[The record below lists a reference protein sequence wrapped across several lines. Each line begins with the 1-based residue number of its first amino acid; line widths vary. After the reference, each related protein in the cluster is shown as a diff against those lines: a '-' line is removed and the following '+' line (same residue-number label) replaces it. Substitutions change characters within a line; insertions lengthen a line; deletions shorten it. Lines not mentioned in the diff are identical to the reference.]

1 MLYCCHN
8 GEFFNV
14 DAPLVSINNSGYK
27 YGDAVFETMKVSH
40 GNILHLQLHLE
51 RLELSL
57 RMLGIKLPAGGK
69 LDRIIRNILELC
81 SKNNCINSARVR
93 LEVYRRDHNEAGYSI
108 ESVPLDYQV
117 DEWNQEGLIIGLF
130 PYCRKSTDAFSN
142 LKTSNFLPY
151 VLAANYAKEHHL
163 DDCLVLN
170 SENNLAD
177 SSKAN
182 LFLIKGEEIHTPA
195 LHQGCVNGIIRRYLI
210 DNLKRVKY
218 SIHQKEVTEEDLL
231 VADEVFLTNSIMGI
245 KWVRQY
251 REKEYTFQKTLTI
264 FQQFYGSLASK
275 INTNE

>member
-1 MLYCCHN
+1 
-8 GEFFNV
+8 
-14 DAPLVSINNSGYK
+14 
-27 YGDAVFETMKVSH
+27 
-40 GNILHLQLHLE
+40 
-51 RLELSL
+51 
-57 RMLGIKLPAGGK
+57 
-69 LDRIIRNILELC
+69 
-81 SKNNCINSARVR
+81 
-93 LEVYRRDHNEAGYSI
+93 
-108 ESVPLDYQV
+108 
-117 DEWNQEGLIIGLF
+117 
-130 PYCRKSTDAFSN
+130 
-142 LKTSNFLPY
+142 
-151 VLAANYAKEHHL
+151 
-163 DDCLVLN
+163 VLN

-251 REKEYTFQKTLTI
+251 REKEYTLQKTLTI